1 MRPRMMARVLA
12 ARIHRLAFLD
22 IASLAFCLM
31 GLIGLIAV
39 TFQLK
44 TVVRASGTAGVPRA
58 LFVLFLA
65 MACSPFYVALVKPP
79 KLPFLVPPL
88 VGILLMYPISAPFGI
103 VYSADPIFNFTFTR
117 EVLDSGFWAPGTGT
131 AFAQTYS
138 FYPLGNVF
146 VAYVIQTISA
156 PPAAAFLWV
165 QSFLRLFA
173 GPAAVYAV
181 GRRLFGTRV
190 AALSVFFYLA
200 TPSIL
205 FNSPVQQGM
214 GIIFVDLSLLALV
227 TLTQHRERRGQRR
240 AQYLFALVAA
250 GIILSHHLSSY
261 VFAAWL
267 AVLAV
272 LMLHPKFRPVGSGT
286 RLTTLFFYFIALLN
300 LYIVAFTYPIFLRHE
315 TTLEGVIG
323 RLINPEDFPA
333 RPGGGGGLGRTF
345 STLEIAWLGG
355 SILGLVLLALIG
367 VRRYR
372 RAREAP
378 FAVANGLV
386 TVVLVLATLPLLATP
401 LSFVALRITE
411 FTGIFVAPFA
421 ATTLIRWS
429 RTDPFRISRLSPP
442 AFQQA
447 RVFPRAFAL
456 LLCAGIFMGGSLV
469 PSINMRSYFEP
480 EDVRNTESPLYF
492 GSDVLRAAE
501 WARVHLHRGRVWGDQ
516 LSVDAFGGFADMET
530 VFGSS
535 SLFNATALDA
545 STWARLNC
553 SFGFRVGDAI
563 VVNRWMLEARPNFF
577 HEPALPAPLTRDQIE
592 KFDADPRLA
601 RIYRDGTVSVF
612 RIMTPVSPP
621 CPPR

>member
-1 MRPRMMARVLA
+1 MDPRTMATVLA
-12 ARIHRLAFLD
+12 ARIQRPAFLD

-39 TFQLK
+39 TYQLK
-44 TVVRASGTAGVPRA
+44 TVVRAPGTEGVPRA

-65 MACSPFYVALVKPP
+65 MACSPFLVALVKPP
-79 KLPFLVPPL
+79 KLPFLVPP
-88 VGILLMYPISAPFGI
+88 VVAILLMYPISAPFGI

-146 VAYVIQTISA
+146 VAYVIQTVSA
-156 PPAAAFLWV
+156 PAAAAVFPWI
-165 QSFLRLFA
+165 QSILRLLA

-181 GRRLFGTRV
+181 GRRLFGIRI
-190 AALSVFFYLA
+190 AAMSVLFYLA

-227 TLTQHRERRGQRR
+227 ILIQHRERLAQRR
-240 AQYLFALVAA
+240 TQVLFAFVAS
-250 GIILSHHLSSY
+250 GIVLSHHLSSY

-267 AVLAV
+267 AVLAI
-272 LMLHPKFRPVGSGT
+272 LMLLPRFRPVGSGV
-286 RLTTLFFYFIALLN
+286 RLTTLFFYFIGLLN
-300 LYIVAFTYPIFLRHE
+300 LYIVAFTFPIFLRHE
-315 TTLEGVIG
+315 TTFEAVIA
-323 RLINPEDFPA
+323 RLIAPEDVPG

-372 RAREAP
+372 RVREQP

-386 TVVLVLATLPLLATP
+386 TVVLVLAALPLLATP
-401 LSFVALRITE
+401 LSFIALRITE

-429 RTDPFRISRLSPP
+429 RTGLFRISRISP
-442 AFQQA
+442 ASQET
-447 RVFPRAFAL
+447 RMLPRALAL
-456 LLCAGIFMGGSLV
+456 VLGGAIFMGGALV
-469 PSINMRSYFEP
+469 PSVNMRHYFEP
-480 EDVRNTESPLYF
+480 PEVRNTESPLYF
-492 GSDVLRAAE
+492 GSDLLRAAE
-501 WARVHLHRGRVWGDQ
+501 WARIHLHRGRVWGDQ
-516 LSVDAFGGFADMET
+516 LSIDAFGGFADMET
-530 VFGSS
+530 DFGSS
-535 SLFNATALDA
+535 SLFLPAMLTA
-545 STWARLNC
+545 STWIELNC
-553 SFGFRVGDAI
+553 SLRLRVGDVI

-577 HEPALPAPLTRDQIE
+577 HEPALSAPLTRPQIE
-592 KFDADPRLA
+592 KFDADPHLA
-601 RIYRDGTVSVF
+601 RIYQDGTVSIF
-612 RIMTPVSPP
+612 RIITPVGPP
-621 CPPR
+621 CG